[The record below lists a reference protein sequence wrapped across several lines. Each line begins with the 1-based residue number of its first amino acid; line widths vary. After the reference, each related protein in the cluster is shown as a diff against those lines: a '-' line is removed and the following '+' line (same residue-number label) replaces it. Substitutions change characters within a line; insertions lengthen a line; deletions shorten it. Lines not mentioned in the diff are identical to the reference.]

1 MRNINLF
8 TKFIYEGNFEDD
20 KISDLQ
26 LSLNLTDKKLIRES
40 FKYINYLITNFENN
54 DYFVKLIN
62 NTIDLIDLM
71 CEEIEFNEDEVIV
84 NRKRIKRAR
93 ESILAYSNKYKNS
106 DLLHSANKL
115 DEIILDK
122 NINIDDL
129 IILLKSLIDK
139 KEDVN
144 IIKKILNTNKGIIVL
159 NQNVIFDYVFYK
171 AIESIID
178 NNCDIYYYIALLKI
192 FYSSKIDKKKYI
204 TLLNEYTDN
213 NEFSNEIYSI
223 ILGIKRSLS
232 PNEIINKYGILT
244 NLNSTYVI
252 IPNKITSNEK
262 IITIDSNNTKLR
274 DDALSI
280 KEDGNKYIVGIHI
293 ADPSKYI
300 DPYSEI
306 DIQAKNNFKN
316 IYIPNA
322 SIRLFPNDLENL
334 FTLDENKIRSVFS
347 LYCILDKYGNLEDY
361 IFKENEISV
370 LNNLSYNECDSL
382 IDDRY
387 KNEISHDL
395 NNLYHLASALEN
407 KNKKK
412 KEYWYKKE
420 TDSIDKQIK
429 FHKSDKIISELMV
442 LYGNI
447 IAKIACDNSIPYT
460 YRTQDN
466 SYLDNLIKKLNIK
479 LDETTKK
486 TINNIYLTSK
496 YSSIPLFHHG
506 LNLPIYSHSS
516 DSLRRYPDLYN
527 QYLLHLF
534 YFKDKNFEFDY
545 NEHLD
550 LINYFNER
558 STELS
563 LFKGEYIRALKLEKK
578 I

>member
-1 MRNINLF
+1 M
-8 TKFIYEGNFEDD
+8 
-20 KISDLQ
+20 
-26 LSLNLTDKKLIRES
+26 
-40 FKYINYLITNFENN
+40 
-54 DYFVKLIN
+54 
-62 NTIDLIDLM
+62 
-71 CEEIEFNEDEVIV
+71 
-84 NRKRIKRAR
+84 
-93 ESILAYSNKYKNS
+93 
-106 DLLHSANKL
+106 
-115 DEIILDK
+115 
-122 NINIDDL
+122 
-129 IILLKSLIDK
+129 
-139 KEDVN
+139 
-144 IIKKILNTNKGIIVL
+144 
-159 NQNVIFDYVFYK
+159 
-171 AIESIID
+171 
-178 NNCDIYYYIALLKI
+178 
-192 FYSSKIDKKKYI
+192 
-204 TLLNEYTDN
+204 
-213 NEFSNEIYSI
+213 
-223 ILGIKRSLS
+223 
-232 PNEIINKYGILT
+232 
-244 NLNSTYVI
+244 
-252 IPNKITSNEK
+252 
-262 IITIDSNNTKLR
+262 
-274 DDALSI
+274 
-280 KEDGNKYIVGIHI
+280 
-293 ADPSKYI
+293 
-300 DPYSEI
+300 
-306 DIQAKNNFKN
+306 
-316 IYIPNA
+316 
-322 SIRLFPNDLENL
+322 
-334 FTLDENKIRSVFS
+334 
-347 LYCILDKYGNLEDY
+347 
-361 IFKENEISV
+361 
-370 LNNLSYNECDSL
+370 NNLSYNECDSL

-447 IAKIACDNSIPYT
+447 IAKIACENSIPYT

-516 DSLRRYPDLYN
+516 DPLRRYPDLYN

-534 YFKDKNFEFDY
+534 YFKDKDFDFDY